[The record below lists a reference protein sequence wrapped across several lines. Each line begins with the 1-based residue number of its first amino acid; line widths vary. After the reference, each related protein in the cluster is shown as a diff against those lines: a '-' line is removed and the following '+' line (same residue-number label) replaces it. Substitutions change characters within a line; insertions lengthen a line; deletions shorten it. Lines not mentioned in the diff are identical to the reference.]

1 MTRLPPF
8 SPLLDE
14 ALAAEFMAH
23 TLALLD
29 FPTRQDD
36 TLRDAA
42 ILRFMGPEAPRDPD
56 LPLLAAKAYPK
67 PESSFMEAVQ
77 GALIPP
83 TPAEG
88 IIGRKA
94 ETDAAVQTL
103 LSGRTVVFSG
113 TRGTGRTALLRQLAN
128 DIHIRQ
134 SFKRVWWLDD
144 LENAATI
151 LGLALN
157 APGILRAE
165 GANQPRLI
173 REFLIA
179 SSTLL

>member
-56 LPLLAAKAYPK
+56 LPLLRAKAYRK
-67 PESSFMEAVQ
+67 PESGVIEAVQ
-77 GALIPP
+77 RALIPP

-88 IIGRKA
+88 IIGRNA
-94 ETDAAVQTL
+94 ETDAAVQPL
-103 LSGRTVVFSG
+103 LSGRPVVFSG
-113 TRGTGRTALLRQLAN
+113 TSGTGKTALLRQLAN

-157 APGILRAE
+157 APGIFRAQR
-165 GANQPRLI
+165 ATQPRLTSDA
-173 REFLIA
+173 LIA
-179 SSTLL
+179 S